1 MGKTVLSVTAEL
13 QSDVATTFDVMSWEL
28 ELAGA
33 RCIFLDT
40 LIGKLLT
47 TVAPEYRDQLLEG
60 VQAVDLLSQHLT
72 GLSTFARQL
81 SQTVAGEER
90 IGVSAAL
97 QSITLGALA
106 DRMTASFG
114 GDDAGINDGDDAGDL
129 DLF

>member
-1 MGKTVLSVTAEL
+1 
-13 QSDVATTFDVMSWEL
+13 MSWEL

-47 TVAPEYRDQLLEG
+47 TVAPEHRDELLEG
-60 VQAVDLLSQHLT
+60 IQAVDLLSQHLT

-81 SQTVAGEER
+81 SQTEVAETR
-90 IGVSAAL
+90 VDVSPAL
-97 QSITLGALA
+97 KSITLGALA
-106 DRMTASFG
+106 DRMTTSFG
-114 GDDAGINDGDDAGDL
+114 GDDAGLGDGDDAGDL

>member
-1 MGKTVLSVTAEL
+1 VSMVAGEL
-13 QSDVATTFDVMSWEL
+13 RSDVGATFDVLSWEL

-47 TVAPEYRDQLLEG
+47 TVAPEHREQLIEG
-60 VQAVDLLSQHLT
+60 IQAVDLLSQHLT
-72 GLSTFARQL
+72 GLSTFARSL
-81 SQTVAGEER
+81 SQTVAAPEQIEVG
-90 IGVSAAL
+90 AAL

-106 DRMTASFG
+106 DRMTSSFG
-114 GDDAGINDGDDAGDL
+114 GDEAGINDGDEAGDL

>member
-1 MGKTVLSVTAEL
+1 MVLSGTAEL
-13 QSDVATTFDVMSWEL
+13 QSDVATTFDVLSWEL

-47 TVAPEYRDQLLEG
+47 TVAPEHREQLLEG

-72 GLSTFARQL
+72 GLSTFSRQL
-81 SQTVAGEER
+81 SQTVVAQEPVS
-90 IGVSAAL
+90 VSAAL
-97 QSITLGALA
+97 KSITLGALA
-106 DRMTASFG
+106 DRMTTSFG
-114 GDDAGINDGDDAGDL
+114 GEEVGLNDGDDAGDL

>member
-1 MGKTVLSVTAEL
+1 MSGKAEL
-13 QSDVATTFDVMSWEL
+13 QSDVATTFDVLSWEL

-47 TVAPEYRDQLLEG
+47 TVAPEHREQLLEG

-72 GLSTFARQL
+72 GLSTFSRQL
-81 SQTVAGEER
+81 SQTVVAQEPVS
-90 IGVSAAL
+90 VSAAL
-97 QSITLGALA
+97 KSITLGALA
-106 DRMTASFG
+106 DRMTTSFG
-114 GDDAGINDGDDAGDL
+114 GEEVGLNDGDDAGDL

>member
-1 MGKTVLSVTAEL
+1 MLQSEVGQAFDVLS
-13 QSDVATTFDVMSWEL
+13 WEI

-40 LIGKLLT
+40 LIGKLLAT
-47 TVAPEYRDQLLEG
+47 AAPELREQLLEG

-72 GLSTFARQL
+72 GLSSFARQMSHGQDVVGTL
-81 SQTVAGEER
+81 KVTP
-90 IGVSAAL
+90 AL

-106 DRMTASFG
+106 DRMTTSFG
-114 GDDAGINDGDDAGDL
+114 GVDAGLSDGDDAGEL

>member
-1 MGKTVLSVTAEL
+1 MEKTALSVTAEL
-13 QSDVATTFDVMSWEL
+13 QSDVATTFDVLSWEL

-47 TVAPEYRDQLLEG
+47 TVAPEHRDQLLEG

-81 SQTVAGEER
+81 SQTVVAQEPVA
-90 IGVSAAL
+90 VSAAL
-97 QSITLGALA
+97 KSITLGALA
-106 DRMTASFG
+106 DRMTTSFG
-114 GDDAGINDGDDAGDL
+114 GDEAGLNDGDDAGDL

>member
-1 MGKTVLSVTAEL
+1 VAGEL
-13 QSDVATTFDVMSWEL
+13 QSDVATTFDVLSWEI

-47 TVAPEYRDQLLEG
+47 TVPPEHRDQLLEG

-72 GLSTFARQL
+72 GLSTFARGL
-81 SQTVAGEER
+81 SQSAPDDR
-90 IGVSAAL
+90 IEVGAAL
-97 QSITLGALA
+97 KSVTLGALA
-106 DRMTASFG
+106 DRMTTSFG
-114 GDDAGINDGDDAGDL
+114 GADAGLGDGDDAGDL

>member
-1 MGKTVLSVTAEL
+1 MTTEL
-13 QSDVATTFDVMSWEL
+13 QSDVATTFDVLSWEL

-47 TVAPEYRDQLLEG
+47 TVAPEHREKLLEG
-60 VQAVDLLSQHLT
+60 IQAVDLLSQHLT

-81 SQTVAGEER
+81 SQTVVAQEP
-90 IGVSAAL
+90 IGVGAAL
-97 QSITLGALA
+97 QGITLGALA
-106 DRMTASFG
+106 DRMTTSFG
-114 GDDAGINDGDDAGDL
+114 GAEVGLNDGDDAGDL

>member
-1 MGKTVLSVTAEL
+1 LAGEL
-13 QSDVATTFDVMSWEL
+13 QSDVATTFDVLSWEI

-47 TVAPEYRDQLLEG
+47 TVAPEHRDQLLEG

-72 GLSTFARQL
+72 GLSTFARGL
-81 SQTVAGEER
+81 SQSAPDVQIEVG
-90 IGVSAAL
+90 AAL
-97 QSITLGALA
+97 TSVTLGALA
-106 DRMTASFG
+106 DRMTTSFG
-114 GDDAGINDGDDAGDL
+114 GADAGLGDGDDAGDL

>member
-1 MGKTVLSVTAEL
+1 MAGEL
-13 QSDVATTFDVMSWEL
+13 QSDVATTFDVLSWEL

-47 TVAPEYRDQLLEG
+47 TVAPEHRDQLLEG

-72 GLSTFARQL
+72 GLSTFARGL
-81 SQTVAGEER
+81 SQSVAAEER
-90 IGVSAAL
+90 IEVGAAL
-97 QSITLGALA
+97 KGVTLGALA
-106 DRMTASFG
+106 DRMTTSFG
-114 GDDAGINDGDDAGDL
+114 GADAGLGDGDDAGDL

>member
-1 MGKTVLSVTAEL
+1 MSTAAAEL
-13 QSDVATTFDVMSWEL
+13 HSDVATTYDVMSWEL

-47 TVAPEYRDQLLEG
+47 TVAPEHRDELLEG
-60 VQAVDLLSQHLT
+60 IQAVDLLSQHLT

-81 SQTVAGEER
+81 SQAAVAETQ
-90 IGVSAAL
+90 IDVSPAL
-97 QSITLGALA
+97 MSITLGALA
-106 DRMTASFG
+106 DRMTTSFG
-114 GDDAGINDGDDAGDL
+114 GDDAGLGDGDDAGDL

>member
-1 MGKTVLSVTAEL
+1 MRTATGEL
-13 QSDVATTFDVMSWEL
+13 QSDAASTFDVLSWEL

-47 TVAPEYRDQLLEG
+47 TVDPKHRDELLEG

-72 GLSTFARQL
+72 GLSTFAREL
-81 SQTVAGEER
+81 SQSVTIPDPINVGPAVR
-90 IGVSAAL
+90 SV
-97 QSITLGALA
+97 TLGALA
-106 DRMTASFG
+106 DRMTTSFG
-114 GDDAGINDGDDAGDL
+114 GEEAGLGDGDDAGDL

>member
-1 MGKTVLSVTAEL
+1 MSTAAAEL
-13 QSDVATTFDVMSWEL
+13 HSDVATTFDVMSWEL

-47 TVAPEYRDQLLEG
+47 TVAPEHRDELIEG
-60 VQAVDLLSQHLT
+60 IQAVDLLSQHLT

-81 SQTVAGEER
+81 SQAAVAETR
-90 IGVSAAL
+90 VDVSPAL
-97 QSITLGALA
+97 KSITLGALA
-106 DRMTASFG
+106 DRMTTSFG
-114 GDDAGINDGDDAGDL
+114 GDDAGLGDGDDAGDL

>member
-81 SQTVAGEER
+81 SQSVAGEER

>member
-1 MGKTVLSVTAEL
+1 MSTVAAEL
-13 QSDVATTFDVMSWEL
+13 HSDVATTFDVMSWEL

-47 TVAPEYRDQLLEG
+47 TVAPEYRDELLEG
-60 VQAVDLLSQHLT
+60 IQAVDLLSQHLT

-81 SQTVAGEER
+81 SQTELAEARVD
-90 IGVSAAL
+90 VSPAL
-97 QSITLGALA
+97 KSITLGALA
-106 DRMTASFG
+106 DRMTTSFG
-114 GDDAGINDGDDAGDL
+114 GDEAGLGDGDDAGDL

>member
-1 MGKTVLSVTAEL
+1 LSTVAAEL
-13 QSDVATTFDVMSWEL
+13 HSDVATTFDVMSWEL

-47 TVAPEYRDQLLEG
+47 TVAPEHRDELLEG
-60 VQAVDLLSQHLT
+60 IQAVDLLSQHLT

-81 SQTVAGEER
+81 SQAEVAETR
-90 IGVSAAL
+90 VDVSPAL
-97 QSITLGALA
+97 KSITLGALA
-106 DRMTASFG
+106 DRMTTSFG
-114 GDDAGINDGDDAGDL
+114 GDDAGLGDGDDAGDL

>member
-1 MGKTVLSVTAEL
+1 MVTHEL
-13 QSDVATTFDVMSWEL
+13 RSDVGATFDVLSWEL

-47 TVAPEYRDQLLEG
+47 TVAPEHREQLIEG
-60 VQAVDLLSQHLT
+60 IQAVDLLSQHLT
-72 GLSTFARQL
+72 GLSTFARSL
-81 SQTVAGEER
+81 SQTVAAPEPIEVG
-90 IGVSAAL
+90 AAL

-106 DRMTASFG
+106 DRMTSSFG
-114 GDDAGINDGDDAGDL
+114 GDEAGINDGDDAGDL

>member
-47 TVAPEYRDQLLEG
+47 TVAPEHRDQLLEG
-60 VQAVDLLSQHLT
+60 IQAVDLLSQHLT

-81 SQTVAGEER
+81 SQTVVAQEPV
-90 IGVSAAL
+90 GVSAAL
-97 QSITLGALA
+97 KSITLGALA

-114 GDDAGINDGDDAGDL
+114 GDDAGLNDGDDAGDL

>member
-1 MGKTVLSVTAEL
+1 MTAEL
-13 QSDVATTFDVMSWEL
+13 QSDIATTFDVLSWEL

-47 TVAPEYRDQLLEG
+47 TVAPEHREDLLEG

-81 SQTVAGEER
+81 SQTAVAQEP
-90 IGVSAAL
+90 IDVSAAL
-97 QSITLGALA
+97 KSITLGALA
-106 DRMTASFG
+106 DRMTTSFG
-114 GDDAGINDGDDAGDL
+114 GDEAGLNDGDDAGDL

>member
-1 MGKTVLSVTAEL
+1 MILSMATTEL
-13 QSDVATTFDVMSWEL
+13 QSDVATTFDVLSWEL

-47 TVAPEYRDQLLEG
+47 TVAPEHRDQLLEG

-81 SQTVAGEER
+81 SQTVEAQEQ

-97 QSITLGALA
+97 KSITLGALA
-106 DRMTASFG
+106 DRMTTSFG
-114 GDDAGINDGDDAGDL
+114 GDEVGLNDGDDAGDL

>member
-1 MGKTVLSVTAEL
+1 MILSTVTAEL
-13 QSDVATTFDVMSWEL
+13 QSDVATTFDVLSWEL

-40 LIGKLLT
+40 LIGKLLA
-47 TVAPEYRDQLLEG
+47 TVASEHRDQLLEG

-81 SQTVAGEER
+81 SQSAAGEER

-97 QSITLGALA
+97 KSITLGALA

>member
-1 MGKTVLSVTAEL
+1 MSVTAEL
-13 QSDVATTFDVMSWEL
+13 QSDVATTFDVLSWEL

-47 TVAPEYRDQLLEG
+47 TVAPEHRDQLLEG

-81 SQTVAGEER
+81 SQTVVAQEPV
-90 IGVSAAL
+90 GVSAAL
-97 QSITLGALA
+97 KSITLGALA
-106 DRMTASFG
+106 DRMTTSFG
-114 GDDAGINDGDDAGDL
+114 GDEVGLNDGDDAGDL